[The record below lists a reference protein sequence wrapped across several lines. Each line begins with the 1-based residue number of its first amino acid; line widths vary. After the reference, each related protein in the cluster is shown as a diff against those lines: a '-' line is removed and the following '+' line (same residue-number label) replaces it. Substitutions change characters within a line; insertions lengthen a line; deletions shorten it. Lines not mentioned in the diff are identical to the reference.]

1 MLRRNTKASD
11 FWQRPILIIFI
22 LAALA
27 GLRVWQRV
35 RVDGLYR
42 QIGVLEKKL
51 NEAEHNNAQLNSK
64 LEKLR
69 DFQRISKIARE
80 DLGLVFPEKRV
91 FHLNEKQTELIQ
103 KDQENY

>member
-1 MLRRNTKASD
+1 MNIVLKKNTRSSD
-11 FWQRPILIIFI
+11 FWKLPILVIVV
-22 LAALA
+22 LASLA

-35 RVDGLYR
+35 RVDVLYR
-42 QIGVLEKKL
+42 QIGVLEKRL
-51 NEAEHNNAQLNSK
+51 NEMEHNNAQLNSK

-91 FHLNEKQTELIQ
+91 LRLNEKQANLIQ
-103 KDQENY
+103 KK